1 MEWRIEAR
9 VAKFYI
15 YLLSIK
21 TNNTLEDAMKI
32 LSILAAC
39 LLVGSASFTDSTYA
53 QSAMFEGQTLTLM
66 QGRRPGGLGDMRT
79 RALIP
84 FLTKH
89 IPGNPTIVT
98 EYMAGGGGRKLANHL
113 YNSGRN
119 DGLTIGNIGS
129 GFIANAV
136 LGETGVDYDID
147 KFTYLGSGNSKTSY
161 VFLTKKTSGFKNL
174 QLLKANPGLKVG
186 TLSVGHEIYINARL
200 FSWLMDL
207 PNPVFISG
215 YSGPELDLAV
225 VNGEVQARVTNPA
238 SLVQRSP
245 EWIEKDVMNYHAI
258 IEIPK
263 GYRPELPILKALP
276 TLESFAKNSKEK
288 NVLAMFRTFRLVGSP
303 YILPPNVPSERVK
316 ILQQAFHNALTDPA
330 LPKEWTKMTGEE
342 MAPLTPEEQAQ
353 AVRELPRDAET
364 IGVFKLIAG
373 GGPLPPR

>member
-1 MEWRIEAR
+1 
-9 VAKFYI
+9 
-15 YLLSIK
+15 
-21 TNNTLEDAMKI
+21 MKI

-39 LLVGSASFTDSTYA
+39 LLMGSTFFTDSVNA
-53 QSAMFEGQTLTLM
+53 QETFFEGKTLTLM

-84 FLTKH
+84 FITKH
-89 IPGNPTIVT
+89 VPGNPTIVT
-98 EYMAGGGGRKLANHL
+98 EYMPGGGGRKLANHL
-113 YNSGRN
+113 FNSGRN

-147 KFTYLGSGNSKTSY
+147 KFTYLGSGNSKTAY
-161 VFLTKKTSGFKNL
+161 VFLTKKTSGFNNL
-174 QLLKANPGLKVG
+174 QLLKAKSGLRVG
-186 TLSVGHEIYINARL
+186 TLSVGHDIYINARL
-200 FSWLMDL
+200 FSWLMNL
-207 PNPVFISG
+207 PSPVFISG
-215 YSGPELDLAV
+215 YSGPELDQAV
-225 VNGEVQARVTNPA
+225 LSGEVDSRVTNPA

-263 GYRPELPILKALP
+263 GYRPDLPILKGLP
-276 TLESFAKNSKEK
+276 TLESFAQNNKEK
-288 NVLAMFRTFRLVGSP
+288 SVLAMFRTFRLVGSP
-303 YILPPNVPSERVK
+303 YILPPNVPSGQVK

-353 AVRELPRDAET
+353 AVKELPRDAET
-364 IGVFKLIAG
+364 IGLFKIIAG

>member
-1 MEWRIEAR
+1 
-9 VAKFYI
+9 
-15 YLLSIK
+15 
-21 TNNTLEDAMKI
+21 MKI

-39 LLVGSASFTDSTYA
+39 LLMGSPSFTDSAYA
-53 QSAMFEGQTLTLM
+53 QETFFEGKTLNLI

-98 EYMAGGGGRKLANHL
+98 EYMSGGGGRKLANHL
-113 YNSGRN
+113 FNSARN

-161 VFLTKKTSGFKNL
+161 VFLTKKTSGLKNL
-174 QLLKANPGLKVG
+174 ELLKANPGLKVG
-186 TLSVGHEIYINARL
+186 TLSVGHDIYINARL
-200 FSWLMDL
+200 FSWLMGL

-245 EWIEKDVMNYHAI
+245 EWIEKDVMEYHAI

-263 GYRPELPILKALP
+263 GYRPELPILKPLP
-276 TLESFAKNSKEK
+276 TIESFAKNNKEK

-303 YILPPNVPSERVK
+303 YVLPPNVPSERAKVL
-316 ILQQAFHNALTDPA
+316 IQAFHNALTDPA

-364 IGVFKLIAG
+364 IGVFKIIAG